1 MNTWRAKIHLEI
13 EFCNTSSFIGA
24 PHNKSMLRLVL
35 RRTNFYGASQN
46 LPMDLHSM
54 YEERFQVRVLRKGN
68 ASALEVNNLSLN
80 ELTLL

>member
-1 MNTWRAKIHLEI
+1 MSTWRAKINLEI

-24 PHNKSMLRLVL
+24 FHNKSMLRLVL

-46 LPMDLHSM
+46 SPMDLHSM
-54 YEERFQVRVLRKGN
+54 YEGRFLIKVLRKKN
-68 ASALEVNNLSLN
+68 LSALEVNNLSLN

>member
-24 PHNKSMLRLVL
+24 FHNKSMLRLVL

-46 LPMDLHSM
+46 LSMDLHIM
-54 YEERFQVRVLRKGN
+54 YEESFQVKVLSKRN
-68 ASALEVNNLSLN
+68 LSALEVNNLSLI
-80 ELTLL
+80 